1 MHGAEEGHPVHP
13 GRHHPA
19 AAVADGGDPGG
30 LIAHPHDHASVDE
43 PGRVRVLDAHPPNQ
57 LGSRARDRALASA
70 LVVALRDGAILVAYS
85 QPGMPRHADI
95 TVVIPCFNH
104 GRFLLE
110 SVERAVGQNGGPP
123 KVIVVDDGSSD
134 AETERALDSLP
145 DGVRLIRQQNAGVA
159 AARNGG
165 FENSDSELLLMVDAD
180 DRLPPDA
187 LAPLR
192 PPLEANPD
200 VGYCY
205 GLMKLIGAWSGVL
218 RFPDFDP
225 YILLH
230 RSIAGAQLGLVRRRC
245 WEDAGGFDPAIDGY
259 EDWDFCL
266 GALEKG
272 WRGLQINRV
281 THEYRKH
288 ERSGE
293 EEHRRRYRH
302 VYRQL
307 RAKHA
312 DLFARRREF
321 AAESDLGPLHR
332 LAYRTFWAWRPIPA
346 RLEKA
351 IYRNVLFRRSRP
363 AIR

>member
-1 MHGAEEGHPVHP
+1 
-13 GRHHPA
+13 
-19 AAVADGGDPGG
+19 
-30 LIAHPHDHASVDE
+30 
-43 PGRVRVLDAHPPNQ
+43 
-57 LGSRARDRALASA
+57 
-70 LVVALRDGAILVAYS
+70 
-85 QPGMPRHADI
+85 
-95 TVVIPCFNH
+95 
-104 GRFLLE
+104 
-110 SVERAVGQNGGPP
+110 
-123 KVIVVDDGSSD
+123 
-134 AETERALDSLP
+134 
-145 DGVRLIRQQNAGVA
+145 
-159 AARNGG
+159 
-165 FENSDSELLLMVDAD
+165 MVDAD
-180 DRLPPDA
+180 DRLTLDA
-187 LAPLR
+187 LDVLR

-245 WEDAGGFDPAIDGY
+245 WEDAGGFDPEIDGY

-266 GALEKG
+266 SALEKG

-302 VYRQL
+302 VYRQI

-312 DLFARRREF
+312 DLFARRKEF
-321 AAESDLGPLHR
+321 AAESELAPLHR
-332 LAYRTFWAWRPIPA
+332 LVYRTFWAWRPIPA

-351 IYRNVLFRRSRP
+351 IYRNVLFRRR
-363 AIR
+363 AVAE

>member
-1 MHGAEEGHPVHP
+1 
-13 GRHHPA
+13 
-19 AAVADGGDPGG
+19 
-30 LIAHPHDHASVDE
+30 
-43 PGRVRVLDAHPPNQ
+43 
-57 LGSRARDRALASA
+57 
-70 LVVALRDGAILVAYS
+70 
-85 QPGMPRHADI
+85 MPRHGDI

-104 GRFLLE
+104 GRFVLE
-110 SVERAVGQNGGPP
+110 SVERALGQDGGPP
-123 KVIVVDDGSSD
+123 QVIVVDDGSTNEDTLS
-134 AETERALDSLP
+134 ALDQLP
-145 DGVRLIRQQNAGVA
+145 DGVRLIRQENAGVA
-159 AARNGG
+159 VARNAG
-165 FENSDSELLLMVDAD
+165 FENAETDLLLMVDAD
-180 DRLPPDA
+180 DRLTPDA
-187 LAPLR
+187 IDVLR
-192 PPLEANPD
+192 PPLEAKPD

-266 GALEKG
+266 SALEKG
-272 WRGLQINRV
+272 WLGLQIDRV

-302 VYRQL
+302 IYRQI

-312 DLFARRREF
+312 DLFARRGEF
-321 AAESDLGPLHR
+321 AAESRLGPMQR
-332 LAYRTFWAWRPIPA
+332 LVYRTYWAWRPLPA
-346 RLEKA
+346 RVEKGLYA
-351 IYRNVLFRRSRP
+351 KVLFRKSRP

>member
-1 MHGAEEGHPVHP
+1 
-13 GRHHPA
+13 
-19 AAVADGGDPGG
+19 
-30 LIAHPHDHASVDE
+30 
-43 PGRVRVLDAHPPNQ
+43 
-57 LGSRARDRALASA
+57 
-70 LVVALRDGAILVAYS
+70 
-85 QPGMPRHADI
+85 MPRHGDI

-104 GRFLLE
+104 GRFVLE
-110 SVERAVGQNGGPP
+110 SVERAVGQHGGPP
-123 KVIVVDDGSSD
+123 KVIVVDDGSTD
-134 AETERALDSLP
+134 AETERALGELP
-145 DGVRLIRQQNAGVA
+145 AGVELIRQENAGVA
-159 AARNGG
+159 AARNRG
-165 FENSDSELLLMVDAD
+165 FESSDSELLLMVDAD
-180 DRLPPDA
+180 DRLTLDA
-187 LAPLR
+187 LDVLR
-192 PPLEANPD
+192 PPLESRPE

-205 GLMKLIGAWSGVL
+205 GLMRLIGAWSGVL

-245 WEDAGGFDPAIDGY
+245 WEDAAGFDSAIEGY

-266 GALEKG
+266 SALEKG

-293 EEHRRRYRH
+293 EEHRRRYRR

-312 DLFARRREF
+312 DLFARRPEF
-321 AAESDLGPLHR
+321 AAETDLGPLHR
-332 LAYRTFWAWRPIPA
+332 LIYRTFWAWRPIPA

-351 IYRNVLFRRSRP
+351 LYRNVLFRRRP
-363 AIR
+363 AD

>member
-1 MHGAEEGHPVHP
+1 VS
-13 GRHHPA
+13 RH
-19 AAVADGGDPGG
+19 
-30 LIAHPHDHASVDE
+30 
-43 PGRVRVLDAHPPNQ
+43 R
-57 LGSRARDRALASA
+57 
-70 LVVALRDGAILVAYS
+70 
-85 QPGMPRHADI
+85 DI

-110 SVERAVGQNGGPP
+110 SVERALGQDGGPP
-123 KVIVVDDGSSD
+123 QVIVVDDGSTD
-134 AETERALDSLP
+134 PDTEAALVDLP
-145 DGVRLIRQQNAGVA
+145 TGVRLIRQQNAGVA
-159 AARNGG
+159 AARNAG
-165 FENSDSELLLMVDAD
+165 FENSESELLLMVDAD
-180 DRLPPDA
+180 DRLTLDA
-187 LAPLR
+187 LDVLR
-192 PPLEANPD
+192 PQLEANPD

-266 GALEKG
+266 SALEKG
-272 WRGLQINRV
+272 WRGLQIDRV

-288 ERSGE
+288 ERSGN

-321 AAESDLGPLHR
+321 ARETDLGPLHR
-332 LAYRTFWAWRPIPA
+332 LTYRTYWAWRPIPA
-346 RLEKA
+346 RVEKA
-351 IYRNVLFRRSRP
+351 LYSKVLFRER
-363 AIR
+363 AGAD

>member
-1 MHGAEEGHPVHP
+1 M
-13 GRHHPA
+13 GRH
-19 AAVADGGDPGG
+19 
-30 LIAHPHDHASVDE
+30 
-43 PGRVRVLDAHPPNQ
+43 R
-57 LGSRARDRALASA
+57 
-70 LVVALRDGAILVAYS
+70 
-85 QPGMPRHADI
+85 DI

-104 GRFLLE
+104 GRFVLE
-110 SVERAVGQNGGPP
+110 SVERALGQEGGPP
-123 KVIVVDDGSSD
+123 KVIVVDDGSTD
-134 AETERALDSLP
+134 EATLEALEEVPSE
-145 DGVRLIRQQNAGVA
+145 VEVIRQENAGVS
-159 AARNGG
+159 AARNAG
-165 FENSDSELLLMVDAD
+165 FENSDSDLLLMVDAD
-180 DRLPPDA
+180 DRLTPDA
-187 LAPLR
+187 LDVLR

-205 GLMKLIGAWSGVL
+205 GLMKLIGTWSGVL

-266 GALEKG
+266 SALERG

-288 ERSGE
+288 ERSGN

-302 VYRQL
+302 VYRQI

-321 AAESDLGPLHR
+321 ARETDLGPLHR
-332 LAYRTFWAWRPIPA
+332 LAYRTYWAWRPVPA
-346 RLEKA
+346 PIEKA
-351 IYRNVLFRRSRP
+351 LYEKVLFRRNRP

>member
-1 MHGAEEGHPVHP
+1 MPAVTTRRPQC
-13 GRHHPA
+13 RIAAIPA
-19 AAVADGGDPGG
+19 ASSH
-30 LIAHPHDHASVDE
+30 I
-43 PGRVRVLDAHPPNQ
+43 RMTTPPWTNP
-57 LGSRARDRALASA
+57 AELASWMLIQRISSERERETGRGSSGLGCVWSGIWA
-70 LVVALRDGAILVAYS
+70 PILVRATLRRA
-85 QPGMPRHADI
+85 MARHSDI

-110 SVERAVGQNGGPP
+110 SVDRALAQDRGPP
-123 KVIVVDDGSSD
+123 RVIVVDDGSTD
-134 AETERALDSLP
+134 PETVRALDQVP
-145 DGVRLIRQQNAGVA
+145 EEVEVIRQENAGVA
-159 AARNGG
+159 AARNAG
-165 FENSDSELLLMVDAD
+165 FEASDSELLLMVDAD
-180 DRLPPDA
+180 DRLTTDA
-187 LAPLR
+187 LDVLR

-205 GLMKLIGAWSGVL
+205 GYMKLIGAWSGVL

-245 WEDAGGFDPAIDGY
+245 WEDAGGFDSAIDGY

-266 GALEKG
+266 SALEKG
-272 WRGLQINRV
+272 WRGLQIDRV

-302 VYRQL
+302 VYRQI

-312 DLFARRREF
+312 DL
-321 AAESDLGPLHR
+321 
-332 LAYRTFWAWRPIPA
+332 
-346 RLEKA
+346 
-351 IYRNVLFRRSRP
+351 
-363 AIR
+363 

>member
-1 MHGAEEGHPVHP
+1 
-13 GRHHPA
+13 
-19 AAVADGGDPGG
+19 
-30 LIAHPHDHASVDE
+30 
-43 PGRVRVLDAHPPNQ
+43 
-57 LGSRARDRALASA
+57 
-70 LVVALRDGAILVAYS
+70 
-85 QPGMPRHADI
+85 MPRHGDI

-110 SVERAVGQNGGPP
+110 SVERALAQEGGPP
-123 KVIVVDDGSSD
+123 KVIVVDDGSTD
-134 AETERALDSLP
+134 AETRGALAALP
-145 DGVRLIRQQNAGVA
+145 AGVGLIRQENAGVA
-159 AARNGG
+159 AARNAG
-165 FENSDSELLLMVDAD
+165 FEGSDSELLLMVDAD
-180 DRLPPDA
+180 DRLTVDA
-187 LAPLR
+187 LDTLR
-192 PPLEANPD
+192 PPLEANAD

-266 GALEKG
+266 SALEKG
-272 WRGLQINRV
+272 WRGLQIDRV

-288 ERSGE
+288 ERSGQ
-293 EEHRRRYRH
+293 EEHRRRYRR

-312 DLFARRREF
+312 GLFARRREF
-321 AAESDLGPLHR
+321 AAQSDLGPLHR
-332 LAYRTFWAWRPIPA
+332 LTYRTYWAWRPIPA
-346 RLEKA
+346 RAEKA
-351 IYRNVLFRRSRP
+351 LYSKIVFRQRTQ
-363 AIR
+363 AE

>member
-1 MHGAEEGHPVHP
+1 MA
-13 GRHHPA
+13 RH
-19 AAVADGGDPGG
+19 
-30 LIAHPHDHASVDE
+30 S
-43 PGRVRVLDAHPPNQ
+43 
-57 LGSRARDRALASA
+57 
-70 LVVALRDGAILVAYS
+70 
-85 QPGMPRHADI
+85 DI

-110 SVERAVGQNGGPP
+110 SVERALGQEGGPP
-123 KVIVVDDGSSD
+123 KVIVVDDGSTD
-134 AETERALDSLP
+134 METVRALDEVP
-145 DGVRLIRQQNAGVA
+145 KEVEVIRQKNAGVA
-159 AARNGG
+159 AARNAG
-165 FENSDSELLLMVDAD
+165 FEGSDSELLLMVDAD
-180 DRLPPDA
+180 DRLTPDA
-187 LAPLR
+187 LDVLR
-192 PPLEANPD
+192 PPLEANRD

-205 GLMKLIGAWSGVL
+205 GLMKLIGTWSGVL

-266 GALEKG
+266 SALEKG

-288 ERSGE
+288 ARSGN

-302 VYRQL
+302 VYRQI

-312 DLFARRREF
+312 ALFARRKEF
-321 AAESDLGPLHR
+321 ARESDLGPLHR
-332 LAYRTFWAWRPIPA
+332 LAYRTYFAWRPIPA
-346 RLEKA
+346 PIEKA
-351 IYRNVLFRRSRP
+351 LYSKVLFRGSSREG
-363 AIR
+363 AER

>member
-1 MHGAEEGHPVHP
+1 MA
-13 GRHHPA
+13 RHED
-19 AAVADGGDPGG
+19 V
-30 LIAHPHDHASVDE
+30 
-43 PGRVRVLDAHPPNQ
+43 
-57 LGSRARDRALASA
+57 
-70 LVVALRDGAILVAYS
+70 
-85 QPGMPRHADI
+85 

-104 GRFLLE
+104 GRFVLE
-110 SVERAVGQNGGPP
+110 SVERALGQQGGPP
-123 KVIVVDDGSSD
+123 RVVVVDDGSTD
-134 AETERALDSLP
+134 EATQRALDALP
-145 DGVRLIRQQNAGVA
+145 AGVELIRQQNAGVA
-159 AARNGG
+159 AARNAG
-165 FENSDSELLLMVDAD
+165 FEASDSELLLMVDAD
-180 DRLPPDA
+180 DRLTLDS
-187 LAPLR
+187 LDVLR

-245 WEDAGGFDPAIDGY
+245 WEDAGGFDSAIDGY

-266 GALEKG
+266 SALEKG

-293 EEHRRRYRH
+293 EEHRRRYRR

-312 DLFARRREF
+312 ELFARRKEF
-321 AAESDLGPLHR
+321 AAETDLGPLHR

-351 IYRNVLFRRSRP
+351 IYRNVLFRRRGTASG
-363 AIR
+363 

>member
-1 MHGAEEGHPVHP
+1 MARHG
-13 GRHHPA
+13 
-19 AAVADGGDPGG
+19 
-30 LIAHPHDHASVDE
+30 
-43 PGRVRVLDAHPPNQ
+43 
-57 LGSRARDRALASA
+57 
-70 LVVALRDGAILVAYS
+70 
-85 QPGMPRHADI
+85 DI

-110 SVERAVGQNGGPP
+110 SVDAALAQDGGPP
-123 KVIVVDDGSSD
+123 SVIVVDDGSTD
-134 AETERALDSLP
+134 TETRRALDELP
-145 DGVRLIRQQNAGVA
+145 DTVELIRQENAGVS
-159 AARNGG
+159 AARNAG
-165 FENSDSELLLMVDAD
+165 FENSDAELLLMVDAD
-180 DRLPPDA
+180 DRLTPDA
-187 LAPLR
+187 LDVLR
-192 PPLEANPD
+192 PPLEASPD

-245 WEDAGGFDPAIDGY
+245 WEDAGGFDSAIDGY

-266 GALEKG
+266 SALEKG

-288 ERSGE
+288 ERSGN

-302 VYRQL
+302 VYRQI

-321 AAESDLGPLHR
+321 ARESDLGPLHR
-332 LAYRTFWAWRPIPA
+332 LAYRTYWAWRPIPA
-346 RLEKA
+346 PLEKA
-351 IYRNVLFRRSRP
+351 LYEKVLFRRNRP

>member
-1 MHGAEEGHPVHP
+1 
-13 GRHHPA
+13 
-19 AAVADGGDPGG
+19 
-30 LIAHPHDHASVDE
+30 
-43 PGRVRVLDAHPPNQ
+43 
-57 LGSRARDRALASA
+57 
-70 LVVALRDGAILVAYS
+70 
-85 QPGMPRHADI
+85 MPRHGDI

-104 GRFLLE
+104 GRFVLE
-110 SVERAVGQNGGPP
+110 SVERALGQQGGPP
-123 KVIVVDDGSSD
+123 KVIVVDDGSTD
-134 AETERALDSLP
+134 EETERALGELP
-145 DGVRLIRQQNAGVA
+145 AGAELIRQENAGVA
-159 AARNGG
+159 AARNRG
-165 FENSDSELLLMVDAD
+165 FESSDSELLLMVDAD
-180 DRLPPDA
+180 DRLTVDA
-187 LAPLR
+187 LDVLR
-192 PPLEANPD
+192 PPLESRPE

-205 GLMKLIGAWSGVL
+205 GLMRLIGAWSGVL

-245 WEDAGGFDPAIDGY
+245 WEDAAGFDSAIEGY

-266 GALEKG
+266 SALEKG
-272 WRGLQINRV
+272 WRGLQINQV

-293 EEHRRRYRH
+293 EEHRRRYRR

-312 DLFARRREF
+312 DLFARRPEF
-321 AAESDLGPLHR
+321 AAETDLGPLHR

-351 IYRNVLFRRSRP
+351 LYRNVLFRRRP
-363 AIR
+363 AD

>member
-1 MHGAEEGHPVHP
+1 V
-13 GRHHPA
+13 
-19 AAVADGGDPGG
+19 
-30 LIAHPHDHASVDE
+30 
-43 PGRVRVLDAHPPNQ
+43 
-57 LGSRARDRALASA
+57 
-70 LVVALRDGAILVAYS
+70 
-85 QPGMPRHADI
+85 PRHDDI

-104 GRFLLE
+104 GRYLLE
-110 SVERAVGQNGGPP
+110 SVERALEQHGGPP
-123 KVIVVDDGSSD
+123 KVIVVDDGSTD
-134 AETERALDSLP
+134 PETESALVALP
-145 DGVRLIRQQNAGVA
+145 AGVELIRQQNAGVA
-159 AARNGG
+159 AARNAG
-165 FENSDSELLLMVDAD
+165 FENSDSGLLLMVDAD
-180 DRLPPDA
+180 DRLTVDA
-187 LAPLR
+187 IDTLR
-192 PPLEANPD
+192 PPLESKPD

-266 GALEKG
+266 SALEKG
-272 WRGLQINRV
+272 WRGLQIPQV

-288 ERSGE
+288 ERSGN

-312 DLFARRREF
+312 ALFARRKAF
-321 AAESDLGPLHR
+321 AAETDLGPLHR
-332 LAYRTFWAWRPIPA
+332 LTYRTYWAWRPIPA
-346 RLEKA
+346 RVEKTL
-351 IYRNVLFRRSRP
+351 YSKVLFRSHS
-363 AIR
+363 

>member
-1 MHGAEEGHPVHP
+1 
-13 GRHHPA
+13 
-19 AAVADGGDPGG
+19 
-30 LIAHPHDHASVDE
+30 
-43 PGRVRVLDAHPPNQ
+43 
-57 LGSRARDRALASA
+57 
-70 LVVALRDGAILVAYS
+70 
-85 QPGMPRHADI
+85 MPRHDDI

-110 SVERAVGQNGGPP
+110 SVERALGQDGGPP
-123 KVIVVDDGSSD
+123 QVIVVDDGSSD
-134 AETERALDSLP
+134 QETIRALGEVP
-145 DGVRLIRQQNAGVA
+145 PGVEVIRQQNAGVS
-159 AARNGG
+159 AARNAG
-165 FENSDSELLLMVDAD
+165 FESSDSELLLMVDAD
-180 DRLPPDA
+180 DRLTTDA
-187 LAPLR
+187 LDVLR

-266 GALEKG
+266 SALEKG
-272 WRGLQINRV
+272 WRGLQIDRV

-288 ERSGE
+288 ERSGN

-302 VYRQL
+302 VYRQI

-312 DLFARRREF
+312 ELFARRREF
-321 AAESDLGPLHR
+321 ARQTDLGPLHR
-332 LAYRTFWAWRPIPA
+332 LAYRTYWAWRPIPA
-346 RLEKA
+346 PVEKA
-351 IYRNVLFRRSRP
+351 LYEKVLFRRNRP

>member
-1 MHGAEEGHPVHP
+1 MSRHG
-13 GRHHPA
+13 
-19 AAVADGGDPGG
+19 D
-30 LIAHPHDHASVDE
+30 IA
-43 PGRVRVLDAHPPNQ
+43 
-57 LGSRARDRALASA
+57 
-70 LVVALRDGAILVAYS
+70 
-85 QPGMPRHADI
+85 
-95 TVVIPCFNH
+95 VVIPCFNH

-110 SVERAVGQNGGPP
+110 SVERALAQNGGPP
-123 KVIVVDDGSSD
+123 KVIVVDDGSTD
-134 AETERALDSLP
+134 TETVAALDALP
-145 DGVRLIRQQNAGVA
+145 AGGELIRQQNSGVP
-159 AARNGG
+159 AARNAG

-180 DRLPPDA
+180 DRLTVDA
-187 LAPLR
+187 LDVLR

-205 GLMKLIGAWSGVL
+205 GLMQLIGAWSGVL

-266 GALEKG
+266 SALEKG
-272 WRGLQINRV
+272 WRGLQIDRV

-321 AAESDLGPLHR
+321 AQETDLGPLHR
-332 LAYRTFWAWRPIPA
+332 LTYRTYWAWRPIPA
-346 RLEKA
+346 RVEKA
-351 IYRNVLFRRSRP
+351 LYSKVLFRER
-363 AIR
+363 AGTG

>member
-1 MHGAEEGHPVHP
+1 V
-13 GRHHPA
+13 
-19 AAVADGGDPGG
+19 
-30 LIAHPHDHASVDE
+30 
-43 PGRVRVLDAHPPNQ
+43 
-57 LGSRARDRALASA
+57 
-70 LVVALRDGAILVAYS
+70 
-85 QPGMPRHADI
+85 PRHGDI

-104 GRFLLE
+104 GHFLLE
-110 SVERAVGQNGGPP
+110 SVERALEQHGGPP
-123 KVIVVDDGSSD
+123 KVIVVDDGSTD
-134 AETERALDSLP
+134 AETQSALDALP
-145 DGVRLIRQQNAGVA
+145 AGVELIRQENAGVA
-159 AARNGG
+159 AARNAG
-165 FENSDSELLLMVDAD
+165 FENSESDLLLMVDAD
-180 DRLPPDA
+180 DRLTVDA
-187 LAPLR
+187 IDTLR
-192 PPLEANPD
+192 PPLESNPE

-266 GALEKG
+266 SALEKG
-272 WRGLQINRV
+272 WRGLQIPQV

-302 VYRQL
+302 VYRQI

-312 DLFARRREF
+312 DLFARRPEF
-321 AAESDLGPLHR
+321 AAQSDLGPLQR

-346 RLEKA
+346 RVEKA
-351 IYRNVLFRRSRP
+351 LYRRVLFRRSSP
-363 AIR
+363 VIR

>member
-1 MHGAEEGHPVHP
+1 
-13 GRHHPA
+13 
-19 AAVADGGDPGG
+19 
-30 LIAHPHDHASVDE
+30 
-43 PGRVRVLDAHPPNQ
+43 
-57 LGSRARDRALASA
+57 
-70 LVVALRDGAILVAYS
+70 
-85 QPGMPRHADI
+85 MPRHGDI

-104 GRFLLE
+104 GRYVLE
-110 SVERAVGQNGGPP
+110 SVDRALGQQGGPP
-123 KVIVVDDGSSD
+123 KVIVVDDGSTDS
-134 AETERALDSLP
+134 ETERALDELP
-145 DGVRLIRQQNAGVA
+145 AGAELVRQRNAGVA
-159 AARNGG
+159 AARNAG
-165 FENSDSELLLMVDAD
+165 FENADTDLLLMVDAD
-180 DRLPPDA
+180 DRLTLDA
-187 LAPLR
+187 LDVLR

-266 GALEKG
+266 SALERG
-272 WRGLQINRV
+272 WRGLQIDRV

-312 DLFARRREF
+312 GLFARRGEF
-321 AAESDLGPLHR
+321 AAESPLGPARR
-332 LAYRTFWAWRPIPA
+332 LVYRTFWAWRPIPA
-346 RLEKA
+346 RVEKA
-351 IYRNVLFRRSRP
+351 LYRNVIFRRSSAARG
-363 AIR
+363 

>member
-1 MHGAEEGHPVHP
+1 
-13 GRHHPA
+13 
-19 AAVADGGDPGG
+19 
-30 LIAHPHDHASVDE
+30 
-43 PGRVRVLDAHPPNQ
+43 
-57 LGSRARDRALASA
+57 
-70 LVVALRDGAILVAYS
+70 
-85 QPGMPRHADI
+85 MPRHNDI

-104 GRFLLE
+104 GNFVLE
-110 SVERAVGQNGGPP
+110 SVDRALGQHGGPP
-123 KVIVVDDGSSD
+123 KVIVVDDGSTD
-134 AETERALDSLP
+134 EETQRALDALP
-145 DGVRLIRQQNAGVA
+145 DGVELIRQRNAGVA
-159 AARNGG
+159 TARNAG
-165 FENSDSELLLMVDAD
+165 FEHSDSDLLLMVDAD
-180 DRLPPDA
+180 DRLTLDA
-187 LAPLR
+187 LDTLR

-205 GLMKLIGAWSGVL
+205 GLMKLIGAWSGIP

-230 RSIAGAQLGLVRRRC
+230 RSIAGAALGLVRRAC

-266 GALEKG
+266 SALERG
-272 WRGLQINRV
+272 WRGLQIPQV

-288 ERSGE
+288 EHSGQ

-321 AAESDLGPLHR
+321 AAQTDLGPLHR
-332 LAYRTFWAWRPIPA
+332 FAYRTFWAWRPVPA
-346 RLEKA
+346 RVERAL
-351 IYRNVLFRRSRP
+351 YSRVLFRGHT
-363 AIR
+363 